1 VARARARVTFDVTN
15 PDAPV
20 FVISVAAELT
30 GMHPQTLRGYD
41 RLGLVS
47 PGRAGG
53 GGRRYSLRD
62 IETLQMIA
70 ELTSAGIGIEGVRR
84 ILELEAQL
92 TVLQARI
99 AELESELAD
108 AARAGAP
115 NLPVLR
121 RAADVTRY
129 IGPFGPRRPAATKV
143 YGHEK
148 GHHETHGP
156 Q

>member
-1 VARARARVTFDVTN
+1 MANARARVTFEVTN

-41 RLGLVS
+41 RLGLIS

-84 ILELEAQL
+84 ILDLKAQVAVLE
-92 TVLQARI
+92 ARI
-99 AELESELAD
+99 AELEGELAA
-108 AARAGAP
+108 AARAGLP
-115 NLPVLR
+115 NLPVRR

-129 IGPFGPRRPAATKV
+129 IGPFGAR
-143 YGHEK
+143 
-148 GHHETHGP
+148 
-156 Q
+156 